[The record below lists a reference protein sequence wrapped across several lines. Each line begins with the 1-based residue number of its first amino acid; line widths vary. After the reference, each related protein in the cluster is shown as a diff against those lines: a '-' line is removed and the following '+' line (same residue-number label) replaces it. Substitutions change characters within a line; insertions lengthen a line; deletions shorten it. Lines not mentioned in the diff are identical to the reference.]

1 MAQKRTD
8 VYINHVGVAVPSV
21 PDALAFYT
29 QKMGFREAFRQTSPD
44 GKLVSAYVQVSK
56 NTFIELQEANA
67 QRPAGVSHFGMAV
80 DSIEDAVKMFR
91 AGGDRIRRGC
101 AERVFTRAAGGR
113 DRPQWRPNRACGID
127 AGFATAESDGQLEIL
142 DTGEGVLYLI
152 RHLTW
157 RSVVKA
163 KLVGVVLA
171 VFGVLVI
178 SAPLSAHHGT
188 ASFDTAKDL
197 T

>member
-1 MAQKRTD
+1 MRGIVLFLTGIAVGLAVQTGIAQKRTD

-91 AGGDRIRRGC
+91 AGG
-101 AERVFTRAAGGR
+101 
-113 DRPQWRPNRACGID
+113 
-127 AGFATAESDGQLEIL
+127 ATASDPGAPSAFSHARLANVTDLNGVRIELAELTPESLQ
-142 DTGEGVLYLI
+142 
-152 RHLTW
+152 R
-157 RSVVKA
+157 KA
-163 KLVGVVLA
+163 MDSWK
-171 VFGVLVI
+171 
-178 SAPLSAHHGT
+178 
-188 ASFDTAKDL
+188 
-197 T
+197 

>member
-1 MAQKRTD
+1 MRGIVLFLTGIVLGLAVQTGVAQKRTD

-91 AGGDRIRRGC
+91 AGG
-101 AERVFTRAAGGR
+101 
-113 DRPQWRPNRACGID
+113 
-127 AGFATAESDGQLEIL
+127 ATASDPGAPSAFSHARLA
-142 DTGEGVLYLI
+142 GVTDLNGVRIELAE
-152 RHLTW
+152 LTPDSLQ
-157 RSVVKA
+157 RKA
-163 KLVGVVLA
+163 MDSWK
-171 VFGVLVI
+171 
-178 SAPLSAHHGT
+178 
-188 ASFDTAKDL
+188 
-197 T
+197 

>member
-1 MAQKRTD
+1 MRGIVLFLTGIVLGLAVQTGMAQKRTD

-29 QKMGFREAFRQTSPD
+29 QKMGFREAFRQTDKD

-91 AGGDRIRRGC
+91 AGG
-101 AERVFTRAAGGR
+101 
-113 DRPQWRPNRACGID
+113 
-127 AGFATAESDGQLEIL
+127 ATASDPGAPSAFSHARLANVTDLNGVRIELAELTPESLQ
-142 DTGEGVLYLI
+142 
-152 RHLTW
+152 R
-157 RSVVKA
+157 KA
-163 KLVGVVLA
+163 MDSWK
-171 VFGVLVI
+171 
-178 SAPLSAHHGT
+178 
-188 ASFDTAKDL
+188 
-197 T
+197 

>member
-1 MAQKRTD
+1 MRGIVLFLTGIVVGLAVQTGVAQKRTD

-91 AGGDRIRRGC
+91 AGG
-101 AERVFTRAAGGR
+101 
-113 DRPQWRPNRACGID
+113 
-127 AGFATAESDGQLEIL
+127 ATASDPGAPSAFSHARLA
-142 DTGEGVLYLI
+142 GVTDLNGVRIELAE
-152 RHLTW
+152 LTPDSLQ
-157 RSVVKA
+157 RKA
-163 KLVGVVLA
+163 MDSWK
-171 VFGVLVI
+171 
-178 SAPLSAHHGT
+178 
-188 ASFDTAKDL
+188 
-197 T
+197 

>member
-1 MAQKRTD
+1 MRGIVLFLTGIVVGLAVQTGVAQKRTD

-21 PDALAFYT
+21 PEALAFYT

-91 AGGDRIRRGC
+91 AGG
-101 AERVFTRAAGGR
+101 
-113 DRPQWRPNRACGID
+113 
-127 AGFATAESDGQLEIL
+127 ATASDPGAPSAFSHARLANVTDLNGVRIELAELTPESLQ
-142 DTGEGVLYLI
+142 
-152 RHLTW
+152 R
-157 RSVVKA
+157 KA
-163 KLVGVVLA
+163 MDSWK
-171 VFGVLVI
+171 
-178 SAPLSAHHGT
+178 
-188 ASFDTAKDL
+188 
-197 T
+197 

>member
-1 MAQKRTD
+1 MRGIVLFLTGIVVGLAVQTGVAQKRTD

-67 QRPAGVSHFGMAV
+67 QRPAGVNHFGMAV

-91 AGGDRIRRGC
+91 AGGATASDAGR
-101 AERVFTRAAGGR
+101 AERVFTCAAGER
-113 DRPQWRPNRACGID
+113 HRPQWRPDRTGGID
-127 AGFATAESDGQLEIL
+127 ARFAAAESDGQLEI
-142 DTGEGVLYLI
+142 I
-152 RHLTW
+152 
-157 RSVVKA
+157 
-163 KLVGVVLA
+163 
-171 VFGVLVI
+171 
-178 SAPLSAHHGT
+178 
-188 ASFDTAKDL
+188 
-197 T
+197 

>member
-1 MAQKRTD
+1 MRGIVLFLTGIVVGLAVQTGVAQKRTD

-91 AGGDRIRRGC
+91 AGG
-101 AERVFTRAAGGR
+101 
-113 DRPQWRPNRACGID
+113 
-127 AGFATAESDGQLEIL
+127 ATASDPGAPSAFSHARLANVTDLNGVRIELAELTPESLQ
-142 DTGEGVLYLI
+142 
-152 RHLTW
+152 R
-157 RSVVKA
+157 KA
-163 KLVGVVLA
+163 MDSWK
-171 VFGVLVI
+171 
-178 SAPLSAHHGT
+178 
-188 ASFDTAKDL
+188 
-197 T
+197 

>member
-1 MAQKRTD
+1 MRGIVLFLTGIVVGLAVQTGVAQKRTD

-67 QRPAGVSHFGMAV
+67 QRPAGVSHFGMAA

-91 AGGDRIRRGC
+91 AGG
-101 AERVFTRAAGGR
+101 ATAS
-113 DRPQWRPNRACGID
+113 D
-127 AGFATAESDGQLEIL
+127 AGAPSAFSHARLANVTDLNGVRIELAE
-142 DTGEGVLYLI
+142 
-152 RHLTW
+152 LTPESLQ
-157 RSVVKA
+157 RKA
-163 KLVGVVLA
+163 MDSWK
-171 VFGVLVI
+171 
-178 SAPLSAHHGT
+178 
-188 ASFDTAKDL
+188 
-197 T
+197 

>member
-1 MAQKRTD
+1 MRGIVLFLTGIVVGLAVQTGVAQKRTD

-44 GKLVSAYVQVSK
+44 GKLVSASVQVSK

-91 AGGDRIRRGC
+91 AGG
-101 AERVFTRAAGGR
+101 
-113 DRPQWRPNRACGID
+113 
-127 AGFATAESDGQLEIL
+127 ATASDPGAPSAFSHARLA
-142 DTGEGVLYLI
+142 GVTDLNGVRIELAE
-152 RHLTW
+152 LTPDSLQ
-157 RSVVKA
+157 RKA
-163 KLVGVVLA
+163 MDSWK
-171 VFGVLVI
+171 
-178 SAPLSAHHGT
+178 
-188 ASFDTAKDL
+188 
-197 T
+197 

>member
-1 MAQKRTD
+1 MRGIVLFLTGIVLGLAVQTGMAQKRTD

-91 AGGDRIRRGC
+91 AGG
-101 AERVFTRAAGGR
+101 
-113 DRPQWRPNRACGID
+113 
-127 AGFATAESDGQLEIL
+127 ATASDPGAPSAFSHARLA
-142 DTGEGVLYLI
+142 GVTDLNGVRIELAE
-152 RHLTW
+152 LTPDSLQ
-157 RSVVKA
+157 RKA
-163 KLVGVVLA
+163 MDSWK
-171 VFGVLVI
+171 
-178 SAPLSAHHGT
+178 
-188 ASFDTAKDL
+188 
-197 T
+197 